1 MSVMCVDEPFATPV
15 GSPGQRVNDG
25 NEDALIDIAVV
36 DSNIVE
42 ETT

>member
-1 MSVMCVDEPFATPV
+1 MCVDEPFATPV
-15 GSPGQRVNDG
+15 KSPGQRINEDD
-25 NEDALIDIAVV
+25 EDALIDIAVV